1 MLKQSP
7 SRMKKI
13 LAILLVIH
21 FIVSLTAVTAGAARR
36 GGHRGGGHHGAV
48 HHSGHHGAVHHGT
61 VHRGGHHGVV
71 HHGRVYYGYNNRPR
85 AHYYLGQYY
94 PSCDWAWKPNT
105 NQWVWAC

>member
-1 MLKQSP
+1 MLKQPP

-13 LAILLVIH
+13 LAILLVVL
-21 FIVSLTAVTAGAARR
+21 FLVSLTAVTAGAARR
-36 GGHRGGGHHGAV
+36 GGHHGTVHRGG
-48 HHSGHHGAVHHGT
+48 HHGT
-61 VHRGGHHGVV
+61 VHRGGHHGTV
-71 HHGRVYYGYNNRPR
+71 HHGRIYYGYNNRPR

>member
-13 LAILLVIH
+13 LAISLVIL
-21 FIVSLTAVTAGAARR
+21 FVVSLTAVTAGAARR
-36 GGHRGGGHHGAV
+36 GGHHGAV
-48 HHSGHHGAVHHGT
+48 HHGGHRGAVHHGT